1 MINCVKL
8 IIYRLDVDPL
18 TQFVELLR
26 PKGLLWKE
34 MIGRGDWAWRFP
46 ADDGVVFGLVTSGC
60 CHLDL
65 GEKGV
70 HFLRAGDY
78 LLMSAPHSWVLRS
91 GKPVPPVDFETAY
104 ATMIRDIDESISE
117 TASGTRLVG
126 GHFEFDATNVDL
138 LARCLSPRL
147 LLCSTG
153 NNASRLGAV
162 LSMIDEEVMADR
174 PAKGAMLTRLMEIVL
189 IELLRAPAP
198 EREEPHKG
206 MLAGLSDPKISTA
219 LRALHSDIRH
229 NWTVELL
236 ASSAGMSRS
245 VFSERF
251 VKLVGEPPITYLLNW
266 RLAIAKDALHFG
278 DRSIE
283 EIAYAT
289 GFGSARAFSTA
300 FYRIVGQ
307 RPGQYS
313 REAARRT
320 PQPDAK
326 EPHPG

>member
-1 MINCVKL
+1 M
-8 IIYRLDVDPL
+8 DPL

-34 MIGRGDWAWRFP
+34 MVGRGDWAWRFP
-46 ADDGVVFGLVTSGC
+46 ADDGVVFGLVSSGGC
-60 CHLDL
+60 YLDL

-70 HFLRAGDY
+70 HSLCAGDY
-78 LLMSAPHSWVLRS
+78 LLMTSPHSWVLRS
-91 GKPVPPVDFETAY
+91 GEPVPPVDFETAH
-104 ATMIRDIDESISE
+104 ATMVHDINGATSE
-117 TASGTRLVG
+117 AGPGTRIVG

-138 LARCLSPRL
+138 LARCVSPRL

-153 NNASRLGAV
+153 NNAKRLGEV
-162 LSMIDEEVMADR
+162 LSMIDGEVMADR
-174 PAKGAMLTRLMEIVL
+174 PAKAAMLTRLMEIVL

-198 EREEPHKG
+198 ESEEPHKG
-206 MLAGLSDPKISTA
+206 MLAGLSDPKISMA
-219 LRALHSDIRH
+219 LRAFHSDIRR

-251 VKLVGEPPITYLLNW
+251 MKLVGEPPITYLLNW
-266 RLAIAKDALHFG
+266 RIAIAKDALRFG
-278 DRSIE
+278 DRSID
-283 EIAYAT
+283 EIALAT

-300 FYRIVGQ
+300 FYRIVGG

-313 REAARRT
+313 KEAGRRT
-320 PQPDAK
+320 PQL
-326 EPHPG
+326 ES